1 MSSFGGGPVGF
12 MGGTSSQTAA
22 RDAGLP
28 HAGVPG
34 HLQGRV
40 DEVLA
45 REPDHPDPAIEFS
58 HRAPELPAFTLRSFL
73 WPHRWRLAGA
83 LGLVVLESAAA
94 QAGPLLIQIG
104 IDRGV
109 TPGDRS
115 VLVIAALLYVAFVVV
130 SAVNSR
136 IRIRYTGTLGEDLS
150 RSLRIRVFSHLQR
163 QSLDFYTEEKA
174 GVLMT
179 RMTSDIEALSQLFQ
193 EGLVNFAVQLLT
205 LVVITIVLLF
215 LDVGLALITLLVVI
229 PVTLVASN
237 WFRKRSDAS
246 YGLVRDRIAGVLSD
260 LSESL
265 AGIRVIAAHNRRRHN
280 VVNHTNV
287 VGDHKD
293 ANLAAIRAA
302 SVYTPGVEAI
312 SICAQAAILF
322 IGGRRVLNGDLAV
335 GELTA
340 FLLYLA
346 AFFAPIQTLT
356 QLYNGYQSGQAAVTK
371 LRELLGTDPSVLE
384 AEDAEPLPPVE
395 GAIDLRSVTFGYDP
409 AVPVLRDVSLSLA
422 AGESIAIVGPTGA
435 GKSTIAKLITRFYDP
450 QEGAVSID
458 GHDLRGVSLESLRRQ
473 LGVVPQE
480 PFLFAGTVRDNVA
493 FARPEATDIE
503 IWESLTATGIDDLVS
518 ALPQS
523 IDTPVHERG
532 SSLSAGERQLLA
544 LARAFL
550 ARPRVL
556 VLDEATSNLDLQSEA
571 RVEHALDALLEGRTA
586 IIIAHRLA
594 TAMKADRIAVVDGG
608 AIIEL
613 GSHDELVAEGGYYA
627 DMYATWVSH
636 AGG

>member
-1 MSSFGGGPVGF
+1 MSFGPPVGF
-12 MGGTSSQTAA
+12 GGANSSTAA
-22 RDAGLP
+22 RAAGLP

-34 HLQGRV
+34 HLQDAV
-40 DEVLA
+40 DAVLD
-45 REPDHPDPAIEFS
+45 REPDHPAPEIEFS
-58 HRAPELPAFTLRSFL
+58 HLHPNEPPFTLRSFL
-73 WPHRWRLAGA
+73 WPHRWRLVGA

-94 QAGPLLIQIG
+94 QAGPLLTQIG
-104 IDRGV
+104 IDDGIVAGNRGV
-109 TPGDRS
+109 
-115 VLVIAALLYVAFVVV
+115 LVTVAMLYLLFIAI
-130 SAVNSR
+130 SAMNSR
-136 IRIRYTGTLGEDLS
+136 IRLRYTGTLGEDLS

-163 QSLDFYTEEKA
+163 QSLDFYTDEKA

-193 EGLVNFAVQLLT
+193 EGLVSFAVQALT

-215 LDVGLALITLLVVI
+215 MDLWLGAVTLLLVIPITLVL
-229 PVTLVASN
+229 SN
-237 WFRKRSDAS
+237 WFRKKSDAS
-246 YGLVRDRIAGVLSD
+246 YGLVRDRIAAVLSD
-260 LSESL
+260 LAESL
-265 AGIRVIAAHNRRRHN
+265 AGIRIIAAHNRRRHN
-280 VVNHTNV
+280 IVNHTNV

-302 SVYTPGVEAI
+302 SIYTPGTEAI
-312 SICAQAAILF
+312 ALAAQAAVLV
-322 IGGRRVLNGDLAV
+322 IGGRRVINGDLEI

-340 FLLYLA
+340 FLLYLT

-356 QLYNGYQSGQAAVTK
+356 QLYNGYQSGQAAVAK
-371 LRELLGTDPSVLE
+371 LRELLAAEPSVPE
-384 AEDAEPLPPVE
+384 RAGADPLPAID
-395 GAIDLRSVTFGYDP
+395 GAIELRNVTFGYDP
-409 AVPVLRDVSLSLA
+409 ATPVLSNVSLSLE
-422 AGESIAIVGPTGA
+422 AGESIAVVGPTGA

-450 QEGAVSID
+450 QVGQVLID
-458 GHDLRGVSLESLRRQ
+458 GHDLSGVTIESLRRQ

-493 FARPEATDIE
+493 FARPDATDTE
-503 IWESLTATGIDDLVS
+503 VWEALAATGIDDLVS

-571 RVEHALDALLEGRTA
+571 RVEHALDVLLEGRTA

-594 TAMKADRIAVVDGG
+594 TAMKADRIAVVDAG
-608 AIIEL
+608 AIVEL
-613 GSHDELVAEGGYYA
+613 GSHDELITQGGYYA
-627 DMYATWVSH
+627 DMYATWISH
-636 AGG
+636 STT

>member
-1 MSSFGGGPVGF
+1 MSFGPPVGF
-12 MGGTSSQTAA
+12 MGANSATAA

-34 HLQGRV
+34 HLQDQV
-40 DEVLA
+40 DAVLA

-58 HRAPELPAFTLRSFL
+58 HLHPKEAPFTLRSFL
-73 WPHRWRLAGA
+73 WPHRWRLVGA

-94 QAGPLLIQIG
+94 QAGPLLTQIG
-104 IDRGV
+104 IDSGV
-109 TPGDRS
+109 IPGDRG
-115 VLVIAALLYVAFVVV
+115 VLVTVAVLYLGFIVLSAL
-130 SAVNSR
+130 NSR
-136 IRIRYTGTLGEDLS
+136 VRIRYTGTLGEDLT
-150 RSLRIRVFSHLQR
+150 RSLRIRVFGHLQR
-163 QSLDFYTEEKA
+163 QSLDFYTDEKA

-193 EGLVNFAVQLLT
+193 EGLVSFAVQFLT
-205 LVVITIVLLF
+205 LLVITVVLLF
-215 LDVGLALITLLVVI
+215 LDPWMGVVTLLLVV
-229 PVTLVASN
+229 PVTLVLSN

-246 YGLVRDRIAGVLSD
+246 YGLVRDRIAAVLSD
-260 LSESL
+260 LAESL
-265 AGIRVIAAHNRRRHN
+265 AGIRIIAAHNRRRHN
-280 VVNHTNV
+280 IVQHTNV
-287 VGDHKD
+287 VGDHRE
-293 ANLAAIRAA
+293 ANLAAIKAA
-302 SVYTPGVEAI
+302 SIYSPGTEGIAI
-312 SICAQAAILF
+312 AAQAAVLL
-322 IGGRRVLNGDLAV
+322 IGGRRVINGDMEI

-340 FLLYLA
+340 FLLYLT

-356 QLYNGYQSGQAAVTK
+356 QLYNGYQSGQAAVRK
-371 LRELLGTDPSVLE
+371 LRELLETEPSVPE
-384 AEDAEPLPPVE
+384 SVDAEPLPAIE
-395 GAIDLRSVTFGYDP
+395 GAIELREVTFGYDDET
-409 AVPVLRDVSLSLA
+409 PVLHDVSLRLA
-422 AGESIAIVGPTGA
+422 AGESLAVVGPTGA

-450 QEGAVSID
+450 QRGEVLID
-458 GHDLRGVSLESLRRQ
+458 GHDLRWVTIESLRRQ

-493 FARPEATDIE
+493 FSRLDASDVEVWDA
-503 IWESLTATGIDDLVS
+503 LTATGIDDLVS

-550 ARPRVL
+550 AKPRVL

-571 RVEHALDALLEGRTA
+571 RVEHALDVLLEGRTA

-608 AIIEL
+608 EIVEL
-613 GSHDELVAEGGYYA
+613 GSHDELVAAGGYYA
-627 DMYATWVSH
+627 DMYETWVSH
-636 AGG
+636 STTTV